1 MGNIEHE
8 MRKVPGEIA
17 EAVARRFAPKTRL
30 SADGESVE
38 ADGLNE
44 AEYEMIA
51 AFTQKAAAEAHA
63 KAMRNALRTT
73 LGNVRSKNLTV
84 KFK

>member
-1 MGNIEHE
+1 MGNIE
-8 MRKVPGEIA
+8 REIA

-38 ADGLNE
+38 AVGINE
-44 AEYEMIA
+44 AECEMIA